1 MIAIIDQYQKELLK
15 VNGFAAS
22 TVETYTIS
30 IKAFCSFAKNQLEMN
45 PVKVKGPQ
53 LLKWI
58 LYLKNT
64 GIGHSRLEN
73 HHYALKSFFT
83 FLQKTGDNTSNPAQA
98 LPLLIKRQR
107 RRTKPIST
115 IDAFKLL
122 DSFDQSSWH
131 GLRNYTMVSVFWA
144 LGLRTSELT
153 GLKVRSFETGHGKR
167 IGLLRVRGKNKKQR
181 ALFVVDRLLD
191 ELIRYLSHPKTPNKK
206 CAPLFQADTKTTAIS
221 NNRVQRIVKDQAKKA
236 GIVADVTPRVLRHSF
251 ATEMYHCGVP
261 LSDIQVMMGHDSI
274 ADTSIYIHVSD
285 KLKQLALDSI
295 LISRRFSWQ

>member
-1 MIAIIDQYQKELLK
+1 MIALIDQYRKELLK
-15 VNGFAAS
+15 VNGFAPS
-22 TVETYTIS
+22 TVDTYTIS
-30 IKAFCSFAKNQLEMN
+30 VKAFCDFAKNELKTD

-83 FLQKTGDNTSNPAQA
+83 FLQKTGDNTSNPAET
-98 LPLLIKRQR
+98 LPLLIMR
-107 RRTKPIST
+107 RRQPTKPISAQ
-115 IDAFKLL
+115 DAFKLL
-122 DSFDQSSWH
+122 DCFDQSSWH
-131 GLRNYTMVSVFWA
+131 GLRDYTMVSVLWA

-153 GLKVRSFETGHGKR
+153 GLKVRDFETGHGKR

-181 ALFVVDRLLD
+181 ALFVVGPLFDA
-191 ELIRYLSHPKTPNKK
+191 LIHYLAHPLSPRKK
-206 CAPLFQADTKTTAIS
+206 MAPLFPANPDTAIS
-221 NNRVQRIVKDQAKKA
+221 NDRVQRIVKDHARMA
-236 GIVADVTPRVLRHSF
+236 GIKTNVTPRVLRHSF
-251 ATEMYHCGVP
+251 ATEMYHQNVP
-261 LSDIQVMMGHDSI
+261 LIAIQTMMGHDSI

>member
-1 MIAIIDQYQKELLK
+1 MLALIDQYRKQLLK

-22 TVETYTIS
+22 TVDTYTIS
-30 IKAFCSFAKNQLEMN
+30 VVAFCNFAENELKTH

-64 GIGHSRLEN
+64 GIGHSRMQN

-83 FLQKTGDNTSNPAQA
+83 FLQKTGAITYNPAET
-98 LPLLIKRQR
+98 LPLLIKRR
-107 RRTKPIST
+107 RQPTKPIST
-115 IDAFKLL
+115 QHALLLL
-122 DSFDQSSWH
+122 DSFDQSSWN
-131 GLRNYTMVSVFWA
+131 GLRNYTMVSLLWA

-153 GLKVRSFETGHGKR
+153 GLKVRDFETGHGKR
-167 IGLLRVRGKNKKQR
+167 TGLLRIRGKNKKQR
-181 ALFVVDRLLD
+181 ALFVVDQLFDQLT
-191 ELIRYLSHPKTPNKK
+191 RYLAHVQSPFKK
-206 CAPLFQADTKTTAIS
+206 RAPLFPADSKTTAIS
-221 NNRVQRIVKDQAKKA
+221 NNRVQRVVKDQAQKA
-236 GIVADVTPRVLRHSF
+236 GLKANVTPRVLRHSF
-251 ATEMYHCGVP
+251 ATEMYHQNVP
-261 LSDIQVMMGHDSI
+261 ISAIQAMMGHDSI

>member
-1 MIAIIDQYQKELLK
+1 MIALIDHYQKELLK

-30 IKAFCSFAKNQLEMN
+30 IKAFCSFAKNELKTN
-45 PVKVKGPQ
+45 PVNVSGPQ

-64 GIGHSRLEN
+64 GIGYSRIEN
-73 HHYALKSFFT
+73 HHYALKSFFA
-83 FLQKTGDNTSNPAQA
+83 FLKRLGAIASNPAES
-98 LPLLIKRQR
+98 LPLLITRRRQ
-107 RRTKPIST
+107 RTKPIST
-115 IDAFKLL
+115 RDAFKLL

-153 GLKVRSFETGHGKR
+153 GLKVCSFETGHGKR

-181 ALFVVDRLLD
+181 ALFVADRLFDQL
-191 ELIRYLSHPKTPNKK
+191 LRYLAHPKLPRKK
-206 CAPLFQADTKTTAIS
+206 LSPLFPADTKTTAIS
-221 NNRVQRIVKDQAKKA
+221 NDRVQRIVKDQARKA
-236 GIVADVTPRVLRHSF
+236 GIKADVTPRVLRHSF
-251 ATEMYHCGVP
+251 ATEMYHNNVP
-261 LSDIQVMMGHDSI
+261 LSAIQNMMGHDSI

-285 KLKQLALDSI
+285 KLKQMALDSI
-295 LISRRFSWQ
+295 QISRRFSWQ

>member
-1 MIAIIDQYQKELLK
+1 MIALIDQYQKELLK
-15 VNGFAAS
+15 VNGFAES

-30 IKAFCSFAKNQLEMN
+30 IKAFCSFAKNELKTN
-45 PVKVKGPQ
+45 PVNVSGPQ

-73 HHYALKSFFT
+73 HHYALKSFFA

-107 RRTKPIST
+107 QRTKPIST
-115 IDAFKLL
+115 RDAFKLL

-131 GLRNYTMVSVFWA
+131 GMRNYTMVSVFWA

-153 GLKVRSFETGHGKR
+153 GLKVCSFETGHGKR

-181 ALFVVDRLLD
+181 SLFVVDRLFD
-191 ELIRYLSHPKTPNKK
+191 ELIRYLSHPKAPNKK
-206 CAPLFQADTKTTAIS
+206 CAPFFQADTKTTAIS
-221 NNRVQRIVKDQAKKA
+221 NDRVQRIIKDQAKKA

-295 LISRRFSWQ
+295 QISRRFSWQ